1 LTVNWNESPILSQL
15 RKGDSTD
22 PFISKCEVLPIKENK
37 TVLCEI
43 PNKAQKVLVNA
54 SVLWNSTTTYQ
65 IGDLVYT
72 ETDGVKSS
80 FECLVSCTN
89 KLVTNTTYWQEV
101 YFVEV
106 INISNNVLT
115 KYQYYVDYISKIIT
129 VNNYFN
135 NSQLIFDYLGEGN
148 TFISANSIYTLSEG
162 TEVLQT
168 LQNIIDTSAK
178 SITFHTTPPTDEDG
192 ENNDIWFVYQ
202 E

>member
-1 LTVNWNESPILSQL
+1 MTVNWNESPILSQL
-15 RKGDSTD
+15 RKGSILD
-22 PFISKCEVLPIKENK
+22 PFVSKCEVLPIKENK
-37 TVLCEI
+37 TILCEI

-54 SVLWNSTTTYQ
+54 SVLWDSITTYQ

-80 FECLVSCTN
+80 FECLVSCIN
-89 KLVTNTTYWQEV
+89 KLTTNATYWQEV

-106 INISNNVLT
+106 INISNSVLT

-135 NSQLIFDYLGEGN
+135 NSQLIFEYLGEGN
-148 TFISANSIYTLSEG
+148 TFIGANSIYTLNEG

-168 LQNIIDTSAK
+168 LQDIVDTSVKTISFSTSA
-178 SITFHTTPPTDEDG
+178 PTVSDG
-192 ENNDIWFVYQ
+192 VDGDIWFVYQ